1 MNTTVDL
8 QLYAVAIAHYSAPL
22 YLIMF
27 SFLYEL
33 ERGLYDAQS
42 SKGPIIIAWD
52 VMHMMPRGRGVHC
65 LHNIIREMFCFIYN

>member
-8 QLYAVAIAHYSAPL
+8 QLYAVAIAHSAPL

-52 VMHMMPRGRGVHC
+52 VTHDAPRSWSS
-65 LHNIIREMFCFIYN
+65 LLT